1 MIQLNTSSLFGNQ
14 DSSNSLL
21 PASTETQDG
30 NSFEKALTASLSS
43 NLGKFGIAN
52 NNAAPPS
59 APAASEAASV
69 SPLAVASSSV
79 GLPSAPAASGATSAA
94 AAVSPFA
101 AAATS
106 VTPPVTPTPTGPDLP
121 APPAS
126 NDPSGDST
134 QSFDDAYW
142 AAQPAAVQQL
152 RNIDDYTERSQMA
165 AQLTAQGYTIDV
177 PIMVYGWDP
186 AKITAARE
194 SYGYTWVPSAMQTPV
209 SEAPGISTPGGL
221 AYDPNHA
228 PTGSIA
234 V

>member
-1 MIQLNTSSLFGNQ
+1 MIQLNTASLFGKQ
-14 DSSNSLL
+14 DSSNSML
-21 PASTETQDG
+21 PSSTETQDG
-30 NSFEKALTASLSS
+30 NSFEKALTASIAA
-43 NLGKFGIAN
+43 NLHKFGIAT
-52 NNAAPPS
+52 NNATVPS
-59 APAASEAASV
+59 AVAAPEASTVTSV
-69 SPLAVASSSV
+69 T
-79 GLPSAPAASGATSAA
+79 LPSAPATSGAD
-94 AAVSPFA
+94 AVSPFA

-106 VTPPVTPTPTGPDLP
+106 VTPPVTPSPTGPDLP

-152 RNIDDYTERSQMA
+152 RNMDDYTERSQMA
-165 AQLTAQGYTIDV
+165 AQLTAQGYNIDV

-194 SYGYTWVPSAMQTPV
+194 SYGYTWVPSAMQKPV
-209 SEAPGISTPGGL
+209 SEAPGVSTPGGQ

-228 PTGSIA
+228 PSGSIA

>member
-1 MIQLNTSSLFGNQ
+1 MIQLNTASLFGKQ

-21 PASTETQDG
+21 PSSSETQDG

-43 NLGKFGIAN
+43 NLSKFGIAS
-52 NNAAPPS
+52 NNATLPG
-59 APAASEAASV
+59 APAAPE
-69 SPLAVASSSV
+69 
-79 GLPSAPAASGATSAA
+79 T

-101 AAATS
+101 AASSS
-106 VTPPVTPTPTGPDLP
+106 VTPPVTPASIGPDLP

-126 NDPSGDST
+126 NDPTGDST

-142 AAQPAAVQQL
+142 AQQPAAVQQL
-152 RNIDDYTERSQMA
+152 RNMDDYTERTQLA
-165 AQLTAQGYTIDV
+165 AQLTSQGYTIDV

-194 SYGYTWVPSAMQTPV
+194 SYGYTWVPSAMQKPV
-209 SEAPGISTPGGL
+209 AEAPGISTPGGQ
-221 AYDPNHA
+221 AYDPNNPPA
-228 PTGSIA
+228 GSIA

>member
-1 MIQLNTSSLFGNQ
+1 MIQLNSASLFGKQ
-14 DSSNSLL
+14 DSSNSML
-21 PASTETQDG
+21 PSSTETQDG
-30 NSFEKALTASLSS
+30 NSFEKALTASIAA
-43 NLGKFGIAN
+43 NLIKFGIAT
-52 NNAAPPS
+52 NNATLPN
-59 APAASEAASV
+59 APAASEATA
-69 SPLAVASSSV
+69 AT
-79 GLPSAPAASGATSAA
+79 PAAV
-94 AAVSPFA
+94 VSPFA

-106 VTPPVTPTPTGPDLP
+106 VTPPVTSAPTGPDLP

-152 RNIDDYTERSQMA
+152 RNMDDYTERSQLA
-165 AQLTAQGYTIDV
+165 AQLTAQGYNIDV

-194 SYGYTWVPSAMQTPV
+194 SYGYTWVPSAMQQPV
-209 SEAPGISTPGGL
+209 SEAPGISTPGGQ